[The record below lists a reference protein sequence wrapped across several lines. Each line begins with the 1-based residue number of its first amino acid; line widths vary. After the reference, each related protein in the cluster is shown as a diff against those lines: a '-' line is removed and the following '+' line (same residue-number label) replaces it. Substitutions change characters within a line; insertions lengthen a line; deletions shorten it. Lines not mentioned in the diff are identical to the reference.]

1 MERQRRCRQ
10 PRRTL
15 PRLVTIGTLLL
26 FAASLTACGGGADGS
41 SPEVLTETGPTG
53 ATATLAWDPVNDPTV
68 QGYNVYYGTSSRRY
82 QTYANAGLNT
92 TYTVANL
99 QPGTT
104 YYFAVT
110 AYNSAG
116 ESGYSDEVSATP

>member
-1 MERQRRCRQ
+1 MERLRRCR
-10 PRRTL
+10 RLLHTL
-15 PRLVTIGTLLL
+15 PRLTAIGALLL
-26 FAASLTACGGGADGS
+26 FGASLAACGGGAEGS
-41 SPEVLTETGPTG
+41 SPEIMTSAGPTG
-53 ATATLAWDPVNDPTV
+53 ATATLAWDPVNDPSV
-68 QGYNVYYGTSSRRY
+68 QGYNVYYGTSSRQY
-82 QTYANAGLNT
+82 QTYANAGLST

-104 YYFAVT
+104 YYFDVT

>member
-1 MERQRRCRQ
+1 MERMREHGRLRH
-10 PRRTL
+10 TL
-15 PRLVTIGTLLL
+15 QRLVMVGALLL
-26 FAASLTACGGGADGS
+26 FGASLAACGGGAEGS
-41 SPEVLTETGPTG
+41 SPEIMTATGPTG
-53 ATATLAWDPVNDPTV
+53 ATATLAWDPVNDPSI
-68 QGYNVYYGTSSRRY
+68 QGYNVYYGTSSRQY
-82 QTYANAGLNT
+82 QTYANAGLTT
-92 TYTVANL
+92 TYTVADL

>member
-1 MERQRRCRQ
+1 MEGMSEHGRLRH
-10 PRRTL
+10 TL
-15 PRLVTIGTLLL
+15 ERLAMVGVLLL
-26 FAASLTACGGGADGS
+26 FGASFAACGGGAEGS
-41 SPEVLTETGPTG
+41 SPEIMTATGPTG
-53 ATATLAWDPVNDPTV
+53 ATATLAWDPVNDPSV
-68 QGYNVYYGTSSRRY
+68 QGYNVYYGTSSRQY
-82 QTYANAGLNT
+82 QTFANVGLAT
-92 TYTVANL
+92 TYTVADL